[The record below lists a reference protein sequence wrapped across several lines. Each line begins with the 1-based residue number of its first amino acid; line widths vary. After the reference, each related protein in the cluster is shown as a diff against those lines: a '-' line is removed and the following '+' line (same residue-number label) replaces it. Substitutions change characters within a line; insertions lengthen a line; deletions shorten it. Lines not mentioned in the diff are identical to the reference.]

1 MAKTIWDKSENNY
14 IAGDDDQAI
23 FKWAGAD
30 VNRFITLGGEYIKLT
45 QSYRIP
51 AKVHEFAMKIIN
63 KVGNRIPK
71 QWKPRTVEGSLSTYA
86 DFRHID
92 MSKGE
97 WLVLTRTRSML
108 DELED
113 VIYKNGL
120 YYKNK
125 FKKSYEQDLYDAI
138 NDWEH
143 LRQGQLLNYKQIE
156 KIYTYMSKN
165 HVEKNKLK
173 IMIKDA
179 FFGIDQLTN
188 QYGLKTKDV
197 WYEAFDNAP
206 SKKVSYIRQMR
217 KNGEQLNKKPRIV
230 LSTIH
235 GVKGGEADNVVLL
248 TDLSRQTLKEYERV
262 PDDVNRLFYVG
273 ATRTKEHLHIVEPK
287 DINKAFRI

>member
-1 MAKTIWDKSENNY
+1 
-14 IAGDDDQAI
+14 
-23 FKWAGAD
+23 
-30 VNRFITLGGEYIKLT
+30 
-45 QSYRIP
+45 
-51 AKVHEFAMKIIN
+51 
-63 KVGNRIPK
+63 
-71 QWKPRTVEGSLSTYA
+71 
-86 DFRHID
+86 
-92 MSKGE
+92 
-97 WLVLTRTRSML
+97 ML

-156 KIYTYMSKN
+156 KIYSYMSKN

-217 KNGEQLNKKPRIV
+217 KNGEQLNKKPRII

-287 DINKAFRI
+287 DIYKAFRI

>member
-1 MAKTIWDKSENNY
+1 
-14 IAGDDDQAI
+14 
-23 FKWAGAD
+23 
-30 VNRFITLGGEYIKLT
+30 
-45 QSYRIP
+45 
-51 AKVHEFAMKIIN
+51 
-63 KVGNRIPK
+63 
-71 QWKPRTVEGSLSTYA
+71 
-86 DFRHID
+86 

-188 QYGLKTKDV
+188 QYGLKTVPHFV
-197 WYEAFDNAP
+197 WLYDERARVFGRPYPINMAGWVVC
-206 SKKVSYIRQMR
+206 KII
-217 KNGEQLNKKPRIV
+217 GERW
-230 LSTIH
+230 
-235 GVKGGEADNVVLL
+235 
-248 TDLSRQTLKEYERV
+248 
-262 PDDVNRLFYVG
+262 F
-273 ATRTKEHLHIVEPK
+273 
-287 DINKAFRI
+287 

>member
-1 MAKTIWDKSENNY
+1 
-14 IAGDDDQAI
+14 
-23 FKWAGAD
+23 
-30 VNRFITLGGEYIKLT
+30 
-45 QSYRIP
+45 
-51 AKVHEFAMKIIN
+51 
-63 KVGNRIPK
+63 
-71 QWKPRTVEGSLSTYA
+71 
-86 DFRHID
+86 
-92 MSKGE
+92 
-97 WLVLTRTRSML
+97 ML

-143 LRQGQLLNYKQIE
+143 LRQGQLLNYKQVE

-197 WYEAFDNAP
+197 WYEAFDNAS
-206 SKKVSYIRQMR
+206 SKKVSYIRKMR

-287 DINKAFRI
+287 DIYKAFRI